1 MELRL
6 RHLATSSSCIV
17 RGLLLCAAWAV
28 LPVPSPAATVRLAPS
43 ADNTLFENE
52 FGDTSNG
59 QGASLYVG
67 RNNQEEF
74 FRRRALIAFDVS
86 AAMPFGAVI
95 ESASLSFSVTRV
107 SSGGSALAEIGLHRM
122 FRDWGEGASNAGNG
136 GGSGVPAE
144 PGDATWL
151 YPFIDGGPPW
161 VTPGGDFNEEVSG
174 SVTVDGVA
182 RYAIESTRAMVAD
195 VQLWLAQPF
204 GNFGWLL
211 KSAEDQ
217 PGSAKVLAS
226 REYPDANLRP
236 ELSITYSI
244 PDFGVTGDTDWDGDV
259 DLEDLNNVRNHFG
272 DTQPGGP
279 GDTVPFD
286 FRVDLEDLNRVRNH
300 FGEQAAPSP
309 VPEPQSLALA
319 ALLFGGL
326 LCRRGWLP

>member
-1 MELRL
+1 MGLRP
-6 RHLATSSSCIV
+6 RRCILDGSRIC
-17 RGLLLCAAWAV
+17 RGLLLGAIWGILAI
-28 LPVPSPAATVRLAPS
+28 PSAATTVQVAAS

-59 QGASLYVG
+59 QGPSLYVG
-67 RNNQEEF
+67 RNHQDEY
-74 FRRRALIAFDVS
+74 FRRRALIEFDIS
-86 AAMPFGAVI
+86 QAIPFGAVI

-107 SSGGSALAEIGLHRM
+107 SSGGSALAEIELHRL
-122 FRDWGEGASNAGNG
+122 RRAWGEGASNAGNG
-136 GGSGVPAE
+136 GGSGVLAE

-151 YPFIDGGPPW
+151 YPFLHESAPW
-161 VTPGGDFNEEVSG
+161 VTPGGDFHEEVSG
-174 SVTVDGVA
+174 SVAADGVA
-182 RYAIESTRAMVAD
+182 RYTIESTPQLVAD
-195 VQLWLAQPF
+195 VQGLLERPF
-204 GNFGWLL
+204 QNFGWLL

-226 REYPDANLRP
+226 REHADVSLRP

-244 PDFGVTGDTDWDGDV
+244 PNFEAQGDTDWDGDV

-272 DTQPGGP
+272 ETQPGGP

-300 FGEQAAPSP
+300 FGEQSSRSP
-309 VPEPQSLALA
+309 VPEPESLALA
-319 ALLFGGL
+319 AVLLGSL